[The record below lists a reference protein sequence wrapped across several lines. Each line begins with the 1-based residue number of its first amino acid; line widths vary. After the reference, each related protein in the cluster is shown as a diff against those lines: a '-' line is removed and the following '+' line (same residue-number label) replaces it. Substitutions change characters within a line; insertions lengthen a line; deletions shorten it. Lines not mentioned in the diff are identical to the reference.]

1 MISVTSEGSCGLNRA
16 TEIPCSAKKP
26 FAFARYTG
34 AWYGIARQLK
44 TGQSAVRTCYYI
56 YEGARNVI
64 LSVLMVRCEEER
76 YAAAGLGCESWDI
89 FISGLFNPLPSAT
102 VTAFSQP
109 DGPPTR
115 TLSASGSVPGAWGVS
130 REDRTIMMISNT
142 LAGTRA
148 GMSSVRPCQASSGPG
163 GFGTGSSPDTSKV
176 WPVASVRVRRTAKL
190 DAEDA

>member
-56 YEGARNVI
+56 YEGARKVI

-76 YAAAGLGCESWDI
+76 YAAAGLGCELCDI
-89 FISGLFNPLPSAT
+89 CNSGLFNPSPSAT
-102 VTAFSQP
+102 VTCLQP
-109 DGPPTR
+109 AGRPPDSYLIR
-115 TLSASGSVPGAWGVS
+115 LRFRSGRLG
-130 REDRTIMMISNT
+130 
-142 LAGTRA
+142 
-148 GMSSVRPCQASSGPG
+148 CQP
-163 GFGTGSSPDTSKV
+163 
-176 WPVASVRVRRTAKL
+176 
-190 DAEDA
+190 